1 MKPAHVKALFAGT
14 IFLSAFLLFLV
25 QPLIAKQILPWF
37 GGSAAVWS
45 VCMVFFQVALLAG
58 YAYADWISRRLTVRT
73 QAKVHVALLLLSLAF
88 MPVLASASWKPGGS
102 EEPTLRILGLLAATI
117 GLPYFLL
124 STTGPLVQAWITR
137 TPWGAQVYRYFS
149 LSNLASLAALLC
161 YPVLIEPRSTVQQQ
175 AWAWSVGY
183 GLFVLL
189 CGATA
194 VYVARHW
201 PSAAVQVAAP
211 SADGSPPV
219 PGVGAKPR
227 VVDQLLWLALP
238 ALGSWLLLAVTNH
251 VTQNVAPVPFLWVLP
266 LSVYLLTFILSFES
280 DRWYRRPVVLPLTAA
295 MLALCAYAL
304 QDSIGSQLRTGL
316 PIYLVGLFLLCLCL
330 HGETARLRP
339 GPAYLTRFYLM
350 LSLGG
355 AIGGALVGL
364 VAPHVLPT
372 FYELGIGLVLCG
384 LLGALVWRHRRVG
397 VAASL
402 AMAACCGWFLAEE
415 LRDDARARRM
425 DRNFYGAMMVV
436 DSGLLPDD
444 RVRRLYHGATLHG
457 EQFLSPANRRWP
469 GSYYSNSSGVGRA
482 IAAAPEGRRNVG
494 LIGLGAGTLA
504 AYGRAGD
511 VYRVY
516 EINPRVFELADTEFS
531 YLGDS
536 AARIERVL
544 GDARLALEREAPQDF
559 DVLAVD
565 AFSADSVPAHL
576 LTVQAMD
583 IYLRHMK
590 PGGVIAFHVSNRYL
604 DLDAVVAKLAQAR
617 GLHIARMEDNPDE
630 NDVERSIWMLVARD
644 PQALEREPVR
654 SAAGPY
660 EPAADL
666 APWTDD
672 FNNLFSVLR

>member
-1 MKPAHVKALFAGT
+1 MQPASTKALFAGT
-14 IFLSAFLLFLV
+14 IFISAFLLFLV
-25 QPLIAKQILPWF
+25 QPLVAKQILPWF

-58 YAYADWISRRLTVRT
+58 YAYADWVSRRLQPRT
-73 QAKVHVALLLLSLAF
+73 QAKLHGALLLASLAF
-88 MPVLASASWKPGGS
+88 MPVLANASWKPGGG
-102 EEPTLRILGLLAATI
+102 EEPTLRILGLLVATI

-161 YPVLIEPRSTVQQQ
+161 YPVLIEPHSTVRQQ
-175 AWAWSVGY
+175 AWAWSAGY

-189 CGATA
+189 CAVTAIYIAARWPAAMPAAAQAGAG
-194 VYVARHW
+194 
-201 PSAAVQVAAP
+201 AAP
-211 SADGSPPV
+211 AGGPD
-219 PGVGAKPR
+219 AKPR
-227 VVDQLLWLALP
+227 VIDQLLWLLLP

-266 LSVYLLTFILSFES
+266 LSVYLLSFILSFES
-280 DRWYRRPVVLPLTAA
+280 DRWYRRAVVLPLTAA
-295 MLALCAYAL
+295 MLALCAYGL
-304 QDSIGSQLRTGL
+304 QDSIGSSLRTGL
-316 PIYLVGLFLLCLCL
+316 PIYLAGLFLLCLCL

-339 GPAYLTRFYLM
+339 ASAYLTRFYLM

-355 AIGGALVGL
+355 AAGGALVGL

-372 FYELGIGLVLCG
+372 FYELGIGLVLCA
-384 LLGALVWRHRRVG
+384 LAAALVWRHRRMG
-397 VAASL
+397 VLASL

-436 DSGLLPDD
+436 DSGILPDD

-457 EQFLSPANRRWP
+457 EQYLSPANRRWP
-469 GSYYSNSSGVGRA
+469 GSYYSSSSGVGRA
-482 IAAAPEGRRNVG
+482 IEAAPAGPRRVG

-504 AYGRAGD
+504 AYGRPGD

-531 YLGDS
+531 YLRDS
-536 AARIERVL
+536 EARIERVL
-544 GDARLALEREAPQDF
+544 GDARLALEREAPQGF
-559 DVLAVD
+559 DLLAVD

-604 DLDAVVAKLAQAR
+604 HLDAVVAKLAQVR
-617 GLHIARMEDNPDE
+617 SLHTALIDDDPEAVDA
-630 NDVERSIWMLVARD
+630 ERSIWMLVASD
-644 PQALEREPVR
+644 AQALQREPVR
-654 SAAGPY
+654 GVATQP
-660 EPAADL
+660 EPASGL